1 MNERKPTIPEVIER
15 FETYYAKPG
24 NGAWGSLHVVLD
36 DGNTEDEIVRLTV
49 ESAEKAGDAE
59 GAELARLLLRMSRTQ
74 RGKIN
79 KVIWGRKRRRCP
91 STVNNTE

>member
-1 MNERKPTIPEVIER
+1 MTSPKPTLPEVIER
-15 FETYYAKPG
+15 FEAYYAKPG

-36 DGNTEDEIVRLTV
+36 DHNLEDVCVRGCI
-49 ESAEKAGDAE
+49 EFAEERGDSD

-79 KVIWGRKRRRCP
+79 KMIRIRALRRG
-91 STVNNTE
+91 EAQ